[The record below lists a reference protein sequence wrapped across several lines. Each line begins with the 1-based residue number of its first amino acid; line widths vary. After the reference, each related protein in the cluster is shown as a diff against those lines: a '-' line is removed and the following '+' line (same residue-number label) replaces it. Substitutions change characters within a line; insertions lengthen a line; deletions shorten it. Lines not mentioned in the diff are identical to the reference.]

1 MITELGHLALILAF
15 GAALVQMVIP
25 MIGAQKNWSDWMA
38 VATPAA
44 NVQFVLTSFAFAVLM
59 YAFIVSDFSVQ
70 LVAVESARPRGAGLD
85 CGGFFRFS
93 FVHVE
98 PVHSPAKSSFKRQ

>member
-70 LVAVESARPRGAGLD
+70 LVASSLFSARPWLGGEARCRAG
-85 CGGFFRFS
+85 
-93 FVHVE
+93 
-98 PVHSPAKSSFKRQ
+98 